1 MSVRADSAFI
11 SGVLFTIALASLI
24 PAALRNTSAGRDRIA
39 LATLDAGFRAEAQ
52 TSHYLGVACSAII
65 LIGLIVVWTGYV
77 NRARSAWLVMFV
89 ATWVWGFP
97 LLVLPLFGG
106 KISVTFSEWLYD
118 AISEPGLA
126 RTYAE
131 SLLIFSLMVVA
142 LLLPI
147 KRFFVAREV
156 EEPIYRSSARLVGF
170 SLIGVPVIVMALYAW
185 IRVGVL
191 YQIPASE
198 LSSYLRTAIAGR
210 TNAIL
215 LWQLSRAGGF

>member
-1 MSVRADSAFI
+1 MDRVHKPRSLR
-11 SGVLFTIALASLI
+11 LACDVCGHMGM
-24 PAALRNTSAGRDRIA
+24 A
-39 LATLDAGFRAEAQ
+39 
-52 TSHYLGVACSAII
+52 
-65 LIGLIVVWTGYV
+65 
-77 NRARSAWLVMFV
+77 
-89 ATWVWGFP
+89 FP

-126 RTYAE
+126 RTHSE

-156 EEPIYRSSARLVGF
+156 EEPIHRPSARLVGF
-170 SLIGVPVIVMALYAW
+170 SLIGVLVIVMALYAW

-198 LSSYLRTAIAGR
+198 LSSTQRLPSPPPPPTH
-210 TNAIL
+210 
-215 LWQLSRAGGF
+215 AGG